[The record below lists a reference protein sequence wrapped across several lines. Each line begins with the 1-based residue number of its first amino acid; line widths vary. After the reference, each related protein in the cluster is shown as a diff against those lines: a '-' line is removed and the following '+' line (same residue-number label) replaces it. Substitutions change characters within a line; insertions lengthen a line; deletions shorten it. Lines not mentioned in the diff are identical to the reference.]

1 MKYIFFF
8 LVITLS
14 MVACSVEQDYLSD
27 DFIPGEGEEVWG
39 YYETQCADPWYKAT
53 DEYRDN
59 ENVKISS
66 LIEFLTKENVVVIR
80 AKYTF
85 DPSNAIA
92 CTACNCQTGGEFMIL
107 VRTDN
112 SYSGKLS
119 SLGFNRY

>member
-53 DEYRDN
+53 ELYRDHD
-59 ENVKISS
+59 NVKVSS
-66 LIEFLTKENVVVIR
+66 MIEYLTKENIDVIR
-80 AKYTF
+80 AKYIF
-85 DPSNAIA
+85 DPSDAIA
-92 CTACNCQTGGEFMIL
+92 CTACNCLTGGQFMIL
-107 VRTDN
+107 IKTDETVHA
-112 SYSGKLS
+112 KLTS
-119 SLGFNRY
+119 IGFSRY